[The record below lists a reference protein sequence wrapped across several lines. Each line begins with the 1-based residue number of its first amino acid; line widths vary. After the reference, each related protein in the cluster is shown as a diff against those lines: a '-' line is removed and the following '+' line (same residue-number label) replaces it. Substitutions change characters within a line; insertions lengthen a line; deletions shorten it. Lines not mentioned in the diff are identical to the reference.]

1 MRYKIEVSMNPN
13 YEDNTNCPYFW
24 IIRSIVENNDNGD
37 WYTVIAGWA
46 RTPTEAWQQAYMY
59 WDDITSI

>member
-13 YEDNTNCPYFW
+13 YVDNANCPYFW
-24 IIRSIVENNDNGD
+24 IIRSIVENNDNSD
-37 WYTVIAGWA
+37 WCTVTAGWA
-46 RTPTEAWQQAYMY
+46 RTPIEAWQQAYMY